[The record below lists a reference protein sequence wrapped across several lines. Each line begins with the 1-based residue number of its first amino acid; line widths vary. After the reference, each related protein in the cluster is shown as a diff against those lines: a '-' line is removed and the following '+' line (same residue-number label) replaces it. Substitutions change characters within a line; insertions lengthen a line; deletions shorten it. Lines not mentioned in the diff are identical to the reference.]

1 MAIQRSATLA
11 SQVAQELRKQLQ
23 DEFLSGGKLPSE
35 PDLALQL
42 GVSRG
47 TVRQAITL
55 LEREGIV
62 IRRQGAGTFANPHVL
77 RVQSRAETASEIGD
91 LIRRAG
97 FEATIRLV
105 RVETIALDENLAAR
119 LDVDP
124 GGPAMQVDKLFLA
137 DGAPAVFIEDFIPQA
152 IICSPFDPAELQRP
166 IYEFLETRCGQIIV
180 HNLAEL
186 IPMAV
191 DGELAARLDMNPG
204 EALLRF
210 DEIGFNRE
218 NQPVMFSRLYHK
230 DRFIRFTLLRKRQM

>member
-1 MAIQRSATLA
+1 MVIQRSATLA
-11 SQVAQELRKQLQ
+11 SQVARELRQQLQ
-23 DEFLSGGKLPSE
+23 DQFLAGGKLPSE
-35 PDLALQL
+35 PELALQL

-97 FEATIRLV
+97 FAAAIQLL
-105 RVETIALDENLAAR
+105 RVETITLDEHTAAR
-119 LDVDP
+119 LDVEP
-124 GGPAMQVDKLFLA
+124 GSPALQVDKLFLA
-137 DGAPAVFIEDFIPQA
+137 DGVPAVFIEDFIPQA
-152 IICSPFDPAELQRP
+152 VICAPFDPSELQHP
-166 IYEFLETRCGQIIV
+166 IYEFLETRCGQTIV
-180 HNLAEL
+180 HNLSEL
-186 IPMAV
+186 VPMTAG
-191 DGELAARLDMNPG
+191 GELAKRLEMTPG

-210 DEIGFNRE
+210 DEVGFNRE

-230 DRFIRFTLLRKRQM
+230 DRFIRFTLLRKRQV